1 MTHYRVVVATTDE
14 EEAKSLRKELGR
26 AGRFQLVDVIPD
38 GIDCV
43 RTIVSDHR
51 IDLVILN
58 LQLHQ
63 IDGIEVMKRLESLMA
78 TRPKFLVLSSAPQMM
93 PAALAAGA
101 GYSMYVPCQ
110 YETVV
115 QRALQ
120 LLEPAGQV
128 FSDEEIDWQ
137 VCCMFQELN
146 APIHMEGFR
155 HIRAAALMLQRQPR
169 LARRRIT
176 TELYP
181 AIAELCNSS
190 KTRVERNL
198 RSFIAAV
205 YTHGNMDA
213 LARYRLNTLSMS
225 HSGSPS
231 NSVFLNAVANQ
242 VTYALRQKKA
252 KSESGETVPT

>member
-1 MTHYRVVVATTDE
+1 M
-14 EEAKSLRKELGR
+14 
-26 AGRFQLVDVIPD
+26 GRFQLVEVVQD

-43 RTIVSDHR
+43 RAVVSDRHV
-51 IDLVILN
+51 DLVILN

-78 TRPKFLVLSSAPQMM
+78 TRPKFLVLSNAPQMM

-101 GYSMYVPCQ
+101 GYTMYAPCQ

-231 NSVFLNAVANQ
+231 NSVFLNAIANQ
-242 VTYALRQKKA
+242 VTYVLRQKKE